1 MGSGAGVDDAMIVKH
16 REDLK
21 GGPHHRALA
30 AGESYRLLVRGDGVG
45 FSIVDFTMEP
55 GRVATLQYKNHIET
69 NYIVEGTGTLEDLD
83 SGRSHEIRPGM
94 MFTLDKADRHRV
106 TCRTRIRI
114 VVVFAPALVGT
125 ETHDETGSYP
135 IL

>member
-1 MGSGAGVDDAMIVKH
+1 MIVRY
-16 REDLK
+16 REELK
-21 GGPHHRALA
+21 GGPCHRALA
-30 AGESYRLLVRGDGVG
+30 AGESFRLLTRADGLG

-69 NYIVEGTGTLEDLD
+69 NYIVEGTGTLEDL
-83 SGRSHEIRPGM
+83 GAGKTYAIRPGM

-106 TCRTRIRI
+106 TCTTRIRI
-114 VVVFAPALVGT
+114 IVVFVPSLVGT
-125 ETHDETGSYP
+125 ETHDADGSYP